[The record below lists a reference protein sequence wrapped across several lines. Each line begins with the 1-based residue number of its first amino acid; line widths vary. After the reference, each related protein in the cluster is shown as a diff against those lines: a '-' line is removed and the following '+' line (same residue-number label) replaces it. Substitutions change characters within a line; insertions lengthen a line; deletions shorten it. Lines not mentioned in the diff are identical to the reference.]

1 VDENGISPEAR
12 VGRRGEQKRR
22 WDEAARHRCACGA
35 LIWAKDDRC
44 RTCYDAERRAA
55 RDLRRAMIADLWGR
69 GATRRTIADAIGT
82 TPGTIGVEVIRMRH
96 DGWDLAKRGPFGQ
109 PQHSPSPSPG
119 PGPAHPEPAPPSP
132 RTSPLPTP
140 SQAR

>member
-69 GATRRTIADAIGT
+69 GATRRTIAAAIGT

-109 PQHSPSPSPG
+109 PQHSPSLSPR
-119 PGPAHPEPAPPSP
+119 PGPAHRKPPRP
-132 RTSPLPTP
+132 GPLPTPLPTP